1 MNEEFKVL
9 IIEDHPLVSESY
21 KSILVSN
28 IEYNFQILKAANCG
42 DALRIINR
50 SKQGKHFNLFLID
63 IQLDASEDGTIT
75 SGEDLAV
82 YIKSE
87 FPNSKIIILTA
98 IDNTERVKSI
108 IKSTPHDALMIKT
121 DITPKTLLQAF
132 NSVMNDNS
140 YYSTRV
146 KRLNVLTLENEELL
160 DDIDK
165 KIIFHLSKG
174 VTTKN
179 LPSFIDLKLSMIEK
193 RKSTIKQIFNVSGG
207 DAELLLEAEK
217 RGFI

>member
-21 KSILVSN
+21 KSILESN
-28 IEYNFQILKAANCG
+28 IEYNFHILKAANCG

-50 SKQGKHFNLFLID
+50 SKQGEHFNLFLID
-63 IQLDASEDGTIT
+63 VQLDASEDGTIT

-87 FPNSKIIILTA
+87 FSNSKIIILTA

-121 DITPKTLLQAF
+121 DITSKTLLQAF
-132 NSVMNDNS
+132 NSVMNNNL

-179 LPSFIDLKLSMIEK
+179 LPNFIDLKLSMIEK
-193 RKSTIKQIFNVSGG
+193 RKSAIKQIFNVSGG

>member
-1 MNEEFKVL
+1 MSEELKVL

-21 KSILVSN
+21 KNILLSCK
-28 IEYNFQILKAANCG
+28 EYNFHILKAENCG
-42 DALRIINR
+42 EALRAINR

-63 IQLDASEDGTIT
+63 IQLDASED
-75 SGEDLAV
+75 LAV
-82 YIKSE
+82 YIKKE

-98 IDNTERVKSI
+98 IDNNERVKGI
-108 IKSTPHDALMIKT
+108 IKSTPHDAIMIKT
-121 DITPKTLLQAF
+121 DITPKTLLLAF
-132 NSVMNDNS
+132 KSVMNDNL

-179 LPSFIDLKLSMIEK
+179 LPNFIDLKLSMIEK
-193 RKSTIKQIFNVSGG
+193 RKSAIKQIFNVSGG

>member
-1 MNEEFKVL
+1 MSEELKVL

-21 KSILVSN
+21 KNILLSCK
-28 IEYNFQILKAANCG
+28 EYNFHILKAENCG
-42 DALRIINR
+42 EALRAINR
-50 SKQGKHFNLFLID
+50 TKHGKHFDLFLID
-63 IQLDASEDGTIT
+63 IQLNASEDGAIT

-82 YIKSE
+82 HIKRK

-121 DITPKTLLQAF
+121 DITPKTFLLAF
-132 NSVMNDNS
+132 NSIMNDNL
-140 YYSTRV
+140 YYSSRV
-146 KRLNVLTLENEELL
+146 KKLNVLTLENEELL
-160 DDIDK
+160 DDIEK

-174 VTTKN
+174 ITTKN
-179 LPSFIDLKLSMIEK
+179 LPNYIDLKLSMIEK
-193 RKSTIKQIFNVSGG
+193 RKSAIKQIFNVSGG